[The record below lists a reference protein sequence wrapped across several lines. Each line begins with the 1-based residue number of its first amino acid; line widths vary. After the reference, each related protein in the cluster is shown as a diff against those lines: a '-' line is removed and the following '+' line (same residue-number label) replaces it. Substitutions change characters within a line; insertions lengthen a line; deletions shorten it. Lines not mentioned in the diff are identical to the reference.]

1 MKYRVLN
8 RVDPPLSNKGLEQAK
23 ATGEFLITYLLGN
36 GYEFDE
42 VIVECSPSMRCM
54 MTAGQ
59 IAACFGWDKVT
70 INYRACEVLKSQ
82 TKESPLADLEWTK
95 NEFDF
100 NVMQSSSS
108 RYSSGEFFPKSVY
121 FEEAADGKEEKT

>member
-1 MKYRVLN
+1 MKYKVSN

-42 VIVECSPSMRCM
+42 VIVECSPFMSCM

-59 IAACFGWDKVT
+59 IASCFGWDKVT
-70 INYRACEVLKSQ
+70 INYRACEVLKTPSE
-82 TKESPLADLEWTK
+82 ESPL
-95 NEFDF
+95 
-100 NVMQSSSS
+100 
-108 RYSSGEFFPKSVY
+108 
-121 FEEAADGKEEKT
+121 